1 MKLEL
6 PQLERLAGLFRAFGE
21 ATRLAIIQ
29 ELKGGELG
37 VSEIVERLTTS
48 QANISK
54 QLKMLHDAGLVKRR
68 KQGAQVLYEI
78 ADPMVFELCRLV
90 CDKLNRDAARPVK
103 MRF

>member
-6 PQLERLAGLFRAFGE
+6 PQLERLAALFRAFGE

-29 ELKGGELG
+29 ELKDGELG
-37 VSEIVERLTTS
+37 VSEIVERLPTS

-54 QLKMLHDAGLVKRR
+54 QLKLLYEAGLVSRR
-68 KQGAQVLYEI
+68 KLGSQVLYQI

-90 CDKLNRDAARPVK
+90 CDKLNRDAARPAK
-103 MRF
+103 LRF